1 LSVDLGVLRSFPHSF
16 RSPQP
21 SGWTPPPSCPLL
33 DLPVLCR
40 MERVLDDVQQI
51 HPHVLWRPPAPYSDV
66 EEPAVIDRDG
76 VPTLLVPISLER
88 AASIIA
94 ALGYEDM
101 EARPATLEEI
111 EEICT
116 IHGLGCV
123 GLCGLDGGDFINVLP
138 AEALGLVLKESDR

>member
-1 LSVDLGVLRSFPHSF
+1 
-16 RSPQP
+16 
-21 SGWTPPPSCPLL
+21 
-33 DLPVLCR
+33 

-51 HPHVLWRPPAPYSDV
+51 YPHVLWRPPAPYSDL
-66 EEPAVIDRDG
+66 EEPAIVDGDG

-88 AASIIA
+88 AASLIA

-116 IHGLGCV
+116 IRGLGCV
-123 GLCGLDGGDFINVLP
+123 GLYGLDAGDSINVLP
-138 AEALGLVLKESDR
+138 AEGLALVLKESDR

>member
-1 LSVDLGVLRSFPHSF
+1 
-16 RSPQP
+16 
-21 SGWTPPPSCPLL
+21 
-33 DLPVLCR
+33 
-40 MERVLDDVQQI
+40 MERVLADVQQI
-51 HPHVLWRPPAPYSDV
+51 YPHVLWCPPAPYSDL
-66 EEPAVIDRDG
+66 EEPAVIVSDG
-76 VPTLLVPISLER
+76 VPTLLVPISLEH
-88 AASIIA
+88 AASLIA

>member
-1 LSVDLGVLRSFPHSF
+1 
-16 RSPQP
+16 
-21 SGWTPPPSCPLL
+21 
-33 DLPVLCR
+33 
-40 MERVLDDVQQI
+40 MERVLDNVQQI
-51 HPHVLWRPPAPYSDV
+51 HPHVLWRPPAPCSDL
-66 EEPAVIDRDG
+66 EKPAVIDGDG
-76 VPTLLVPISLER
+76 VPSLLVPISLEH

-123 GLCGLDGGDFINVLP
+123 GLCSFDGGDFINVLP

>member
-1 LSVDLGVLRSFPHSF
+1 
-16 RSPQP
+16 
-21 SGWTPPPSCPLL
+21 
-33 DLPVLCR
+33 

-51 HPHVLWRPPAPYSDV
+51 YPHVLWRPPAPYSDL
-66 EEPAVIDRDG
+66 EEPAVIVSDG

-88 AASIIA
+88 AASLIA
-94 ALGYEDM
+94 ALDYEDM
-101 EARPATLEEI
+101 QARPATLEEI

>member
-1 LSVDLGVLRSFPHSF
+1 
-16 RSPQP
+16 
-21 SGWTPPPSCPLL
+21 
-33 DLPVLCR
+33 

-51 HPHVLWRPPAPYSDV
+51 YPHVLWRSPAPYSNL
-66 EEPAVIDRDG
+66 EEPAIIVSDG
-76 VPTLLVPISLER
+76 VPTLLVPISLEH
-88 AASIIA
+88 AASLIA

-101 EARPATLEEI
+101 QARPATLEEI

-138 AEALGLVLKESDR
+138 AEGLGLVLKESDR